1 MSNLNT
7 RSTSGIRKIRELG
20 HDDVDQVRSRKKSKK
35 EKKVSQTLDIL
46 SNSGSDSDIKIS
58 ISKSLDSSRNVD
70 NSSHKKS
77 SDDEV
82 TKSVKFKVWAGA
94 KQPKVYFTSK
104 GRLLH
109 SNLRRRKMNTLQWQ
123 LHFVSMI

>member
-58 ISKSLDSSRNVD
+58 ISNSLDSSRNVD
-70 NSSHKKS
+70 NSSSHKKS
-77 SDDEV
+77 SYDEV
-82 TKSVKFKVWAGA
+82 TKYVKFKVWAGA
-94 KQPKVYFTSK
+94 KQLKPYTEGVFYF
-104 GRLLH
+104 
-109 SNLRRRKMNTLQWQ
+109 
-123 LHFVSMI
+123 

>member
-20 HDDVDQVRSRKKSKK
+20 HHDVDQVRSRKKSKK

-70 NSSHKKS
+70 NSSHKKCS
-77 SDDEV
+77 YDEV
-82 TKSVKFKVWAGA
+82 TKYVKFKVWAGA
-94 KQPKVYFTSK
+94 KQLKPYTE
-104 GRLLH
+104 
-109 SNLRRRKMNTLQWQ
+109 
-123 LHFVSMI
+123 